1 MSDPIFWL
9 GLSILLVAVSLTAV
23 LVTLIPAVQALARAA
38 RSVEKLADTL
48 SREFPPTL
56 EAIRL
61 TGLEISELTDD
72 VSDGVQ
78 SAGEVVKQV
87 DRSIGTAKKQ
97 AHNVQVTTRSVV
109 SGVMAAWKT
118 LTRKPPIS
126 GTNRRSGD
134 RLSQSQ
140 RSAISLRDSGLD
152 DKYSGGYGA
161 AAGNGES
168 PRLRN
173 GEGSGLPADAEDFE
187 QVRSNDT

>member
-1 MSDPIFWL
+1 VSDPIFWL

-23 LVTLIPAVQALARAA
+23 LVTLIPAVQALGRAA

-87 DRSIGTAKKQ
+87 DRSIGSAKKQ
-97 AHNVQVTTRSVV
+97 AQNLQATTRSLV
-109 SGVMAAWKT
+109 SGMKAAWKT

-126 GTNRRSGD
+126 GTNRRSTD
-134 RLSQSQ
+134 RLSPSQ
-140 RSAISLRDSGLD
+140 RSALSLRESGLED
-152 DKYSGGYGA
+152 RYSGGYGA
-161 AAGNGES
+161 GTNNGES
-168 PRLRN
+168 PRLRTS
-173 GEGSGLPADAEDFE
+173 EGSGLPGDAEDFE
-187 QVRSNDT
+187 EASKDS

>member
-48 SREFPPTL
+48 AREFPPTL

-72 VSDGVQ
+72 VSDGVH

-97 AHNVQVTTRSVV
+97 AQNVQVTTRSVV
-109 SGVMAAWKT
+109 TGVMAAWKS

-126 GTNRRSGD
+126 GTNRRSD
-134 RLSQSQ
+134 RLSASQ

-152 DKYSGGYGA
+152 DRYSGGYGA
-161 AAGNGES
+161 GASNGES
-168 PRLRN
+168 PRLRK
-173 GEGSGLPADAEDFE
+173 GEGSGLSGDSEDFE
-187 QVRSNDT
+187 QVSKDS